1 MNQQTKGIIEILKK
15 PADYSVERVSRALA
29 EILEITGRPYQT
41 SGQTFCACTA
51 GGEQNG

>member
-15 PADYSVERVSRALA
+15 PADYSVERVSRALV
-29 EILEITGRPYQT
+29 EILEITGRSYQT
-41 SGQTFCACTA
+41 SGHACSACMT